1 MTLHQIFRH
10 GAVTKPL
17 EVRKDKTTGKL
28 YSRITDIQRVFPGAS
43 LFTVDGVFLNFL
55 EDENEQD
62 CPLEPSRR
70 RYSISRRYRQGQR
83 PHRPYRADHLW
94 GFKPPEHGPV
104 GIKSLSAAHPAS
116 SLPSSSLSSSD
127 LVAYQTASIAR
138 PVAMLSSIASDI
150 AQLQHQIN
158 HSTDQQSAHHR
169 QLLERLIQMVEQQ
182 NKLVE
187 QQNEMLRE
195 QAASKDREEQ
205 MLREQAE
212 SKERQEK
219 MLRMQ
224 QETIDRLIVNQ
235 QRVEALLVQNY
246 ELHEYPIPR
255 LFVVLPDSFKNWD
268 PRNYLIE
275 RFRLYFLC
283 ECGPECGPDSN
294 HGASSSPLS
303 TTATAP
309 TVQIPVKNRIH
320 LAKHDGYEPS
330 RPKEFLES
338 YGPYVLGMLRVLKHC
353 LAVAAVVSPVVGLA
367 HEGVKGITEGV
378 KSISECTMEAVDMS
392 INFLEQK
399 LDDTMGPENF
409 ATCGNHAE
417 EDDLFENLAALK
429 GADLRRLDTF
439 LRNNDQDKVLGD
451 LYRITTES
459 GHAKWVCFEH
469 YKETYCQT
477 ALDSFAQSVET
488 AGGVFDPHFRKVT
501 INLTSSIF
509 AKDFFKRLAKQAPA
523 IDELDVSLDWKFG
536 SSDLV
541 MLVNMLDH
549 SNVRTL
555 HLDLKDFEVVN
566 TTIASLRPGKGR
578 YHSLLSLLS
587 NTKLRGLCFSNL
599 LLLATRTSDLPLS
612 QSPSLLQS
620 FHFQQKI
627 VSEDNSRLT
636 NILQHCPGLVDLRLG
651 SYYDKSRLD
660 LPLHH
665 AICSSKKLQ
674 VLHLYRFGTSA
685 SVGETNDLGVPVSMK
700 DIFIT
705 GDDYFVSYVHQA
717 IRHVIASLEVL
728 VLRIDDRS
736 DYFDATPILLSDSTI
751 LLSRKGSIELQ
762 PSADSPLSKL
772 SHLDLPYNMTNNSIE
787 LLVNVLP
794 QLQLI
799 HLGTGGHTK
808 TLLPHVNFTTLKSL
822 TVCFS
827 NQADLQNISDAFE
840 RNSQNC
846 QIDSMIIKHDSIED
860 LVFPDFLSNLP
871 LRVLFLSGFEKD
883 VLHKALETVN
893 LSTLQVLSICW
904 GCYDWSKEAILAAR
918 SDEFTESLVIELVS
932 NRHSGSTSDEGSRE
946 TQGTLTKLARSR
958 VRCLDYNSNEQN
970 LRYVQ
975 SALPKHTY

>member
-55 EDENEQD
+55 EDENEQEY
-62 CPLEPSRR
+62 EPKRIAH
-70 RYSISRRYRQGQR
+70 YSDDTIDIV
-83 PHRPYRADHLW
+83 ADSVVVAPWSLPVV
-94 GFKPPEHGPV
+94 GIPSPV
-104 GIKSLSAAHPAS
+104 GTDKVSAHIVHTAQTTFGDSNHLSMD
-116 SLPSSSLSSSD
+116 LS
-127 LVAYQTASIAR
+127 TASIAR

-150 AQLQHQIN
+150 AQLQHQID
-158 HSTDQQSAHHR
+158 HSTDRQSAHHR

-195 QAASKDREEQ
+195 QTASKDREKQ

-212 SKERQEK
+212 SKERYEK

-255 LFVVLPDSFKNWD
+255 F
-268 PRNYLIE
+268 
-275 RFRLYFLC
+275 
-283 ECGPECGPDSN
+283 
-294 HGASSSPLS
+294 

-320 LAKHDGYEPS
+320 LAKHDGYELS

-367 HEGVKGITEGV
+367 HKGVKGITEGV

-399 LDDTMGPENF
+399 LDDTMAPENF

-459 GHAKWVCFEH
+459 GHAKWACFEH
-469 YKETYCQT
+469 YKETYRQT

-523 IDELDVSLDWKFG
+523 IDELDMSLDWKFG
-536 SSDLV
+536 SSNLV
-541 MLVNMLDH
+541 MFVNMLDH

-620 FHFQQKI
+620 FHF
-627 VSEDNSRLT
+627 
-636 NILQHCPGLVDLRLG
+636 
-651 SYYDKSRLD
+651 
-660 LPLHH
+660 
-665 AICSSKKLQ
+665 
-674 VLHLYRFGTSA
+674 
-685 SVGETNDLGVPVSMK
+685 
-700 DIFIT
+700 
-705 GDDYFVSYVHQA
+705 
-717 IRHVIASLEVL
+717 
-728 VLRIDDRS
+728 
-736 DYFDATPILLSDSTI
+736 
-751 LLSRKGSIELQ
+751 
-762 PSADSPLSKL
+762 
-772 SHLDLPYNMTNNSIE
+772 
-787 LLVNVLP
+787 
-794 QLQLI
+794 
-799 HLGTGGHTK
+799 
-808 TLLPHVNFTTLKSL
+808 
-822 TVCFS
+822 
-827 NQADLQNISDAFE
+827 
-840 RNSQNC
+840 
-846 QIDSMIIKHDSIED
+846 
-860 LVFPDFLSNLP
+860 
-871 LRVLFLSGFEKD
+871 
-883 VLHKALETVN
+883 
-893 LSTLQVLSICW
+893 
-904 GCYDWSKEAILAAR
+904 
-918 SDEFTESLVIELVS
+918 
-932 NRHSGSTSDEGSRE
+932 
-946 TQGTLTKLARSR
+946 
-958 VRCLDYNSNEQN
+958 
-970 LRYVQ
+970 
-975 SALPKHTY
+975 